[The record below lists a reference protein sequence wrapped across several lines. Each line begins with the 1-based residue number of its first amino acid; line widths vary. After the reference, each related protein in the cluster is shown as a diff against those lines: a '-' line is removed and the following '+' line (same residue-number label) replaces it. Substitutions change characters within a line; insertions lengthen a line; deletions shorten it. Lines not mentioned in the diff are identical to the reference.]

1 MKRLSV
7 VSSVLFSVFL
17 IAVAPSELSAQQQ
30 DEQLVITAEEIRAMN
45 VQKIDDLLNRIP
57 GVKAG
62 DSSVSIRGSSN
73 VKVMLDGR
81 SINDPTS
88 YSGAVKWSMISL
100 EAVERIEVIKG
111 GGSTS
116 YGDNT
121 GGGVIVITS
130 RRSDHFSGTAGG
142 YLGNHGQ
149 QKAALDVQGGT
160 GRLSAG
166 FSAGY
171 ENSDGFTVN
180 DDKRRRRAGAR
191 VGYRFSDDLSL
202 SLSGDYNDEHKG
214 LRGYPE
220 RRTPNSRKEYDD
232 VSLLFGQDVGAVS
245 GKTWYSVA
253 RTLSTDPDKDLSASL
268 EVTRAGQSF
277 EAPVSLP
284 LLGKVQGG
292 IGYEWQEASG
302 TSVGKADEDQAWLF
316 LTRTMQLGSGPWS
329 ITAGARANV
338 YSAFSSTLNPEMK
351 LSYRGNKIAAEFA
364 YSRASN
370 LPTFRNRFYE
380 SSVTKP
386 NPDLQMERAANYALS
401 FSVAPDSSLSID
413 ASLFYRY
420 IEDRITYVRDLETNT
435 GRYENFG
442 EVTYK
447 GLEVSASWSPSSR
460 FEFTPSYSYLHALNE
475 ETGFWLP
482 AKPFHVIMADVVF
495 RPGTGWSF
503 RTTARYNG
511 EVYADSQNTVS
522 LEGYTVVDAR
532 ADYSVG
538 ELTLYCEI
546 DNLLDESYFYVDG
559 YDAPPREWVVGMNY
573 NF

>member
-1 MKRLSV
+1 MSV
-7 VSSVLFSVFL
+7 LLSVLFLAFL
-17 IAVAPSELSAQQQ
+17 LAVAPSGLSAQQK
-30 DEQLVITAEEIRAMN
+30 DEKLVITAEEIRTMN

-88 YSGAVKWSMISL
+88 HSGSVKWSMISL
-100 EAVERIEVIKG
+100 EAIERIVVIKG

-130 RRSDHFSGTAGG
+130 RRSDHFRGTAGG

-149 QKAALDVQGGT
+149 QKATLDVQGGT
-160 GRLSAG
+160 ERLSAG

-171 ENSDGFTVN
+171 ENSDGFTLN
-180 DDKRRRRAGAR
+180 DDKRRRRMGAR
-191 VGYRFSDDLSL
+191 AEYRFSDDFSL
-202 SLSGDYNDEHKG
+202 FLSGDYNDEHKG

-245 GKTWYSVA
+245 GKTWYCVA
-253 RTLSTDPDKDLSASL
+253 RTLSTDPDRELSASL
-268 EVTRAGQSF
+268 EVTRAGQSV
-277 EAPVSLP
+277 EGPLSLP
-284 LLGKVQGG
+284 LAGNVDSG

-302 TSVGKADEDQAWLF
+302 SSVGKADEEQAWVF
-316 LTRTMQLGSGPWS
+316 MSKTMQLGNGPWFV
-329 ITAGARANV
+329 TAGARGNIYSE
-338 YSAFSSTLNPEMK
+338 YSAAVNPEMK
-351 LSYRGNKIAAEFA
+351 ARYRTSKLSVELA

-370 LPTFRNRFYE
+370 LPAFRKRFYE

-386 NPDLQMERAANYALS
+386 NPDLQMEKATNYALS
-401 FSVAPDSSLSID
+401 LSVVPDSSLSFD
-413 ASLFYRY
+413 ASLFYRD
-420 IEDRITYVRDLETNT
+420 IKDRITYVRDLETNT

-447 GLEVSASWSPSSR
+447 GVEVSASWSPSSL

-482 AKPFHVIMADVVF
+482 AKPFHTIMADVVF
-495 RPGTGWSF
+495 RPLDGWSF
-503 RTTARYNG
+503 RAVVKYNG
-511 EVYADSQNTVS
+511 KTYVDSQNTRT
-522 LEGYTVVDAR
+522 LAAYTVVDAR
-532 ADYSVG
+532 ADYSLG
-538 ELTLYCEI
+538 DLTLYCDI
-546 DNLLDESYFYVDG
+546 DNLLDENYFYVDG